1 MPNCFSL
8 TKNGESQPAQLQ
20 AVDDEMRE
28 FFGEP
33 ADSKRWLW
41 NWYDVI
47 GFSLACGRDWAW
59 IREAFFEDPEL
70 VKVVDYLSASYKA
83 DSWYQ
88 HR

>member
-1 MPNCFSL
+1 
-8 TKNGESQPAQLQ
+8 
-20 AVDDEMRE
+20 MRE

-59 IREAFFEDPEL
+59 IQEAFFEDPEL
-70 VKVVDYLSASYKA
+70 VKVVDYLSANYKA

>member
-8 TKNGESQPAQLQ
+8 TKNGESQPTQLQ

-33 ADSKRWLW
+33 ADSKCWLW
-41 NWYDVI
+41 GWYDVI
-47 GFSLACGRDWAW
+47 GFSLACGRDWTW

-70 VKVVDYLSASYKA
+70 VKVVDYLSVNYTA